1 MATRPGAGQTREAA
15 MARRMAMVA
24 TMAMVFGLGMLAGV
38 GLALPW
44 EQVRS
49 HRAALR
55 HVDQARAEAVFAAHW
70 RMAAENRPAAHPL
83 GACPA
88 CIQAA
93 AGRGLDESAARGYCA
108 AACGLE

>member
-1 MATRPGAGQTREAA
+1 

-24 TMAMVFGLGMLAGV
+24 TMAMVFGLGLLTGV

-49 HRAALR
+49 RGAALHR
-55 HVDQARAEAVFAAHW
+55 VDQARAEAVFAAHW
-70 RMAAENRPAAHPL
+70 RMAAENRPTAHPL
-83 GACPA
+83 AACPA

-93 AGRGLDESAARGYCA
+93 AHRGLDESAARGSCA

>member
-1 MATRPGAGQTREAA
+1 

-24 TMAMVFGLGMLAGV
+24 TMAMVFGLGMLTGV

-49 HRAALR
+49 HRAALHR
-55 HVDQARAEAVFAAHW
+55 VDQARAEAVFAAHW
-70 RMAAENRPAAHPL
+70 QAVAQDRPAAHPQ
-83 GACPA
+83 AICPA

-93 AGRGLDESAARGYCA
+93 AGRGLDEPAAKGYCA